1 MNDYD
6 YRPQLAS
13 NTDLKETVK
22 RMLTAE
28 GYEFD
33 EYPSLG
39 DYRIDFVIWK
49 LNAPE
54 HIIITIAVE
63 AADLTMVG
71 RILALLGRYREE
83 KNPNARAWIIA
94 RDFTSGAWD
103 AAKVCP
109 DLTLKWYQASVSI
122 IDAQKFTVTPQPAQ
136 E

>member
-1 MNDYD
+1 MNEYA

-13 NTDLKETVK
+13 DTDLRDTVR
-22 RMLTAE
+22 RMLTVE
-28 GYEFD
+28 GYEVN
-33 EYPSLG
+33 EHASLG
-39 DYRIDFVIWK
+39 DYRIDFVAWK
-49 LNAPE
+49 PDAPE
-54 HIIITIAVE
+54 HIIITVAAD

-83 KNPNARAWIIA
+83 QSPNARAWIIA

-122 IDAQKFTVTPQPAQ
+122 VDAQKFTVTRPPAQ
-136 E
+136 G